1 MSLTLARLDI
11 ELIAPG
17 AILPAVHCDLGEPGG
32 GVGPV
37 LPRTVV
43 GDGGGVRPRVH
54 ALLPR
59 PVVHTKVIVLHRE
72 RRHSA
77 VDRWVIESVLDLW
90 LHAGCRKVRPSGHQI
105 ARHKIFHEAQFW

>member
-11 ELIAPG
+11 ELIAPR
-17 AILPAVHCDLGEPGG
+17 AILPAVYGDLGEPGG

-59 PVVHTKVIVLHRE
+59 PVVHTKVVVLHRVGGH
-72 RRHSA
+72 RA
-77 VDRWVIESVLDLW
+77 VDGWGGGSV
-90 LHAGCRKVRPSGHQI
+90 G
-105 ARHKIFHEAQFW
+105 